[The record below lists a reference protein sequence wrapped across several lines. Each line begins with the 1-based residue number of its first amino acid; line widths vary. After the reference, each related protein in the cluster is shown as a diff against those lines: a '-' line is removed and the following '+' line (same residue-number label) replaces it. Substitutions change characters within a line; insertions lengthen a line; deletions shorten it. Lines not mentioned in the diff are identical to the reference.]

1 MGRGPGEA
9 TASLWVSDASIG
21 KAARTPRGC
30 RRGSKCQPGPCPATR
45 IAASFAVPDDSRDRH
60 APAADL
66 RRVAP
71 RPHPAGTSGR
81 GAGRTADHRG
91 RALGLR
97 PDRTPS
103 RSGRALR
110 DRKSDVWGKSVSVRI
125 DLDGR
130 RTIKKKRT
138 IKTKK

>member
-1 MGRGPGEA
+1 MGRAPGEA
-9 TASLWVSDASIG
+9 TAALWVSDASIG

-66 RRVAP
+66 RRIAP

-81 GAGRTADHRG
+81 GAGRRSEEHTYEIQPLMRISYADSS
-91 RALGLR
+91 L
-97 PDRTPS
+97 
-103 RSGRALR
+103 
-110 DRKSDVWGKSVSVRI
+110 
-125 DLDGR
+125 
-130 RTIKKKRT
+130 KKQT
-138 IKTKK
+138 TKNKP

>member
-1 MGRGPGEA
+1 MGRAPGEA
-9 TASLWVSDASIG
+9 TAALWVSDASIG

-30 RRGSKCQPGPCPATR
+30 RRGSKCQPGRCPATR

-81 GAGRTADHRG
+81 GAGRSEEHTSELQSLMRNSYAVFC
-91 RALGLR
+91 L
-97 PDRTPS
+97 
-103 RSGRALR
+103 
-110 DRKSDVWGKSVSVRI
+110 
-125 DLDGR
+125 
-130 RTIKKKRT
+130 KKKNIYNT
-138 IKTKK
+138 TNIKLYTTHKNNHIMTRFIIIL